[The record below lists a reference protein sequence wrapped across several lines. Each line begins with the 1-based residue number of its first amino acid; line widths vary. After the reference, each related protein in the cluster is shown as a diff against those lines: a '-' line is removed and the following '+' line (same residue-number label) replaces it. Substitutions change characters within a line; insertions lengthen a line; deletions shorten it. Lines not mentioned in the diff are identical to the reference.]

1 MNEPVTPAPA
11 ATPPPAVPRPASIW
25 PGFWLAWA
33 TLIGGYIVIASLLT
47 TFASMFRGGGVPD
60 ETWILIGLSPWLLII
75 GLIVWFATTG
85 RPQMAKGVAIGLA
98 SIVGLGILLFAACF
112 GLLSTASFH

>member
-1 MNEPVTPAPA
+1 MNEQLTPTPNAAP
-11 ATPPPAVPRPASIW
+11 TPSPPRASIW

-33 TLIGGYIVIASLLT
+33 ALIGGYTVIVSLLA

-60 ETWILIGLSPWLLII
+60 EAWILIGLSPWLLII

-85 RPQMAKGVAIGLA
+85 KPQMAKGVAIGLA
-98 SIVGLGILLFAACF
+98 AILGLVVLLFAACF
-112 GLLSTASFH
+112 GILSNTSFR